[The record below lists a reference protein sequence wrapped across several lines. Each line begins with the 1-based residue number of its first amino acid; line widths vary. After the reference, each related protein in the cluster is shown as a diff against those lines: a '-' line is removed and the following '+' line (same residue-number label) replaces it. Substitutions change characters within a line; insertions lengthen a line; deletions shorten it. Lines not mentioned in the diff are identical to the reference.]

1 MTWYMTVYVFS
12 EVFIKAYNDVTELDR
27 SIQKLRSLLNEALDK
42 LHSVRTY
49 LLKYNIMMAM

>member
-1 MTWYMTVYVFS
+1 MTVYVFS